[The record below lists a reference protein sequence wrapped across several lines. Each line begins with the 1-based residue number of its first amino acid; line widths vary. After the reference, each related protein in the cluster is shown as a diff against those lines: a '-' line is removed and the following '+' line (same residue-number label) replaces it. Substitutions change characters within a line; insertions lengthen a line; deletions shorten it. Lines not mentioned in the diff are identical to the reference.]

1 MDPRQRET
9 ETEREKDREQI
20 FLKFLC
26 VSTIY
31 QTVILIKKNF
41 QVYSVQDQDD
51 NTTLI

>member
-1 MDPRQRET
+1 MDGRNDGSFENCVDPRQRET

-31 QTVILIKKNF
+31 QWWF
-41 QVYSVQDQDD
+41 W
-51 NTTLI
+51 